1 MRIALTTETFLPKID
16 GIVNTLCYL
25 LEHLQ
30 RRGWETLLFAPSG
43 CVDHFANTRVVPL
56 PARPFPLYPEQK
68 VAWPFAD
75 ISHHLK
81 AFRPDL
87 VHLLNPFAVGVAG
100 LRHARRL
107 GLPIVASYHT
117 DIPGFLTRWGYRSLC
132 PLAWAYLRWLH
143 NQAALNLAPSSIT
156 CRELEEQGIRRVRMW
171 SRGVDTQRFHPC
183 HRDLQMRMRLSGGQP
198 EKNLLLYAGRL
209 APEKQVETLLP
220 VLQSRPDLCL
230 ALVGDGPARD
240 KLKSLFAGTSTVFT
254 GYLRGPELSQAYA
267 SADCF
272 VFPSTTDTFGNV
284 VLEAMASGLPVVAAA
299 AGGPLDQIENGS
311 NGLLFK
317 PHDSADLGKQIDWLF
332 DRPDRVR
339 DMGKAGRRHAE
350 SRSWSVVFDRLLD
363 DYVAVAGKRRDPRV
377 HDHAVQSRLVRG

>member
-43 CVDHFANTRVVPL
+43 SVDLFADTRVVPL

-75 ISHHLK
+75 ISPHLK

-87 VHLLNPFAVGVAG
+87 VHLLNPFTVGVAG

-117 DIPGFLTRWGYRSLC
+117 DIPGFLTCWGYRHLC

-143 NQAALNLAPSSIT
+143 NQAALNLAPSLIT
-156 CRELEEQGIRRVRMW
+156 CRELEEQDIRRVRMW
-171 SRGVDTQRFHPC
+171 SRGVDTQRFHPR
-183 HRDLQMRMRLSGGQP
+183 HRDPQMRIRLSGGQP

-220 VLQSRPDLCL
+220 VLQSRPHFRL

-240 KLKSLFAGTSTVFT
+240 KLESLFAGTGTVLT
-254 GYLRGPELSQAYA
+254 GYLRGTELSQAYA

-272 VFPSTTDTFGNV
+272 VFPSSTDTFGNV

-332 DRPDRVR
+332 DRPERVR
-339 DMGKAGRRHAE
+339 DMGKVGRRHAE
-350 SRSWSVVFDRLLD
+350 SRSWSSVLDRLLD
-363 DYVAVAGKRRDPRV
+363 DYAAVAGRRRGPRV
-377 HDHAVQSRLVRG
+377 HDHAVQSRLVGG